1 MIQWEHMEITLTV
14 LIILLVVTIATHI
27 GVAWFFSRSTGED
40 TAHKALQERLSDLS
54 RQLNQQIGEQTRTMD
69 NKLTKTVESQFS
81 QSRKLIQNIT
91 KEIESVKETNKD
103 VLDIT
108 ETLKDLEKVLS
119 NQKKRGS
126 LGEAGLSLILENLL
140 PPNGFELQYS
150 FENGEAV
157 DAIIKAKDGIIPVD
171 AKFSLTNYQR
181 LMDEED
187 KEKRVVIAKEF
198 KNDLKKRIDET
209 SKYIRPKENTLPF
222 AMMFIPAEGV
232 YYDLLVNKVGS
243 AGTNTRNL
251 IEYAHEK
258 SVVIVSPTT
267 LAAYL
272 HTILQGL
279 RAFRIEKNTE
289 RIQEGVEALRTHL
302 EAYEDVHQR
311 LGSNLNTVVNHYDDS
326 SVALRGIGRDV
337 RKITDGDFE
346 IDGVEVENPKLDN

>member
-1 MIQWEHMEITLTV
+1 MELTLAT
-14 LIILLVVTIATHI
+14 LIIIVVITVATHI
-27 GVAWFFSRSTGED
+27 GVAWYFGRDNGD
-40 TAHKALQERLSDLS
+40 DGAHKDLQERLSELS

-69 NKLTKTVESQFS
+69 NKITKTVESQFS

-140 PPNGFELQYS
+140 PPNAFELQYS

-157 DAIIKAKDGIIPVD
+157 DAIIRAKDGIIPVD

-181 LMDEED
+181 LLEEEDEE
-187 KEKRVVIAKEF
+187 KREKISKEF

-209 SKYIRPKENTLPF
+209 SKYIRPAEDTLPF
-222 AMMFIPAEGV
+222 ALMFIPAEGV
-232 YYDLLVNKVGS
+232 YYDLLVNQVGA
-243 AGTNTRNL
+243 AGANTRNL

-258 SVVIVSPTT
+258 NVIIVSPTT

-279 RAFRIEKNTE
+279 RAFRIEANTV
-289 RIQEGVEALRTHL
+289 RIQEGVEALRNHL

-311 LGSNLNTVVNHYDDS
+311 LGGNLNTVVNQYDES
-326 SVALRGIGRDV
+326 SVKLRGIGRDV
-337 RKITDGDFE
+337 RKITEGDFE
-346 IDGVEVENPKLDN
+346 IDGVEVENPKLDNND